1 MRKIEIGNEV
11 EWAWGRAEAKGKT
24 IKRKAGADEP
34 AFPIRVLQSQSELR
48 KTHG

>member
-11 EWAWGRAEAKGKT
+11 GWTWGRAEARGKT
-24 IKRKAGADEP
+24 IKRKADADEP
-34 AFPIRVLQSQSELR
+34 AFLISVLQSQSELR